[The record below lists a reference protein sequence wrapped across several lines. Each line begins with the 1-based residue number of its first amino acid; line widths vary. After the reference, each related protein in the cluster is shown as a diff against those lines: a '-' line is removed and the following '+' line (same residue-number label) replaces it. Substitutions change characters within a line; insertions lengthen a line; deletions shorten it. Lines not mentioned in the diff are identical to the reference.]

1 LNDHPKSLTPPIGW
15 LCQPPPPPPHSPPS
29 VWQQLLAQPN
39 PTQPLATLILSDSSQ
54 RVSQPFNHLWA
65 LIALERYS
73 EALILIKE
81 FNQEQRRLT
90 LFQKLAIVLMIN
102 LGLKRDSHKILENLA
117 ASESGDFRWL
127 HHKWRRRFDPEYAI
141 LDL

>member
-1 LNDHPKSLTPPIGW
+1 MSDHSENITPPISW
-15 LCQPPPPPPHSPPS
+15 LIQPPPPPPHSPPS

-54 RVSQPFNHLWA
+54 RISQPFNHLWA

-73 EALILIKE
+73 EALILVKE
-81 FNQEQRRLT
+81 FDQEQRRLL

-102 LGLKRDSHKILENLA
+102 LGIKKDSHQILESPA
-117 ASESGDFRWL
+117 VSESKDFPWL
-127 HHKWRRRFDPEYAI
+127 HHEWRRRFDPEYAI